1 MSSLG
6 RGTFLGGFAIVG
18 FLYFCLGA
26 FGSSPGTVPGN
37 DNETSIR

>member
-18 FLYFCLGA
+18 FLVLL
-26 FGSSPGTVPGN
+26 FGGTAPGN